1 MDEFEKL
8 YNVVSETK
16 LYSKSFDEFKEK
28 YSNEE
33 NINKLYNVV
42 SETKLYSKSFD
53 EFKDKYFNQQSLTP
67 PVSKKAQAV
76 PSGGSESVSAN
87 ITSSSESVDPNNAIK
102 LQERATK
109 EIIQEYEKQGVKNYN
124 ITPEEVNERATV
136 IQLKDQTTPVFDRN
150 SLNLP
155 DKDYQGLAAYE
166 ATQKPDYE
174 KFTVEKQKKNFEELA
189 NRDTFKYKKSII
201 NEPIDYENTVLN
213 FTDQQKEDIAVQKP
227 ETVSKI
233 YGGDLDQYGIDF
245 EDFNGYIE
253 GGNNRIKKLYKDGYF
268 TDDTTDFFKS
278 ESDEKLIREVAKNN
292 TLSGYVKDRVDYLNG
307 KYLGLI
313 NTNNLEGA
321 RKVED
326 EIKKI
331 TKGYQQYVND
341 KLPTYKKAI
350 DDKLVKEYDEYK
362 NQKTLGGI
370 KKERGITDL
379 HKKLGDITFGN
390 FFGGIGKATSN
401 ITSFALDLVGSEGE
415 AEYQRMI
422 QETNDELDHNSLT
435 YGVVSGKKVN
445 HKGKNLIVSSKG
457 RIIDTDESKD
467 ITSIADK
474 IGIDRD
480 TVLEKAK
487 QSEEEGT
494 TYSLMGLIS
503 MGASTLGDLA
513 VQLATT
519 KGLLGGA
526 NKVSKLKA
534 LGTSMAVQSGM
545 VTSSVYE
552 DTLSQLRKANI
563 NDEKAIGEALDLS
576 FNAGLLT
583 AGLSI
588 ISPDTK
594 ALGVSLKGVDKKFSK
609 ELAESYV
616 KFGKEGFKRTF
627 AKKAAEKGID
637 LTSEGGKQVL
647 EELGEN
653 IGQKKLNEGVNEEVG
668 KDVLDTKI
676 TKGEIIETGLLSFST
691 IGLVTALNSK
701 SPSINKDRF
710 GMLEYF
716 AQDVETSK
724 EFINNFKEE
733 GAISESSANDIIK
746 DIETYAKYSNKIPE
760 DTPIEK
766 LDPLLKAVDKRNEL
780 ELKKKNQDKAFH
792 KEINEEIEK
801 VDEEIAEIRSSKV
814 DEEIT
819 KDQETD
825 VDNKTEDVLS
835 DQEYEK
841 MLDDYNTAV
850 EIGAIDESA
859 ITELELADR
868 RNAEEG
874 ELLQEELELLDST
887 EKQTG
892 DKYAFIHK
900 NLRGI
905 RSQDYGGIAG
915 DNNLRKDN
923 KSFNILYANK
933 KAIPLDG
940 QAQVMSQKFGDEITP
955 QDIIDYVEDRERNPE
970 KYKTSKDKR
979 KKLEKAIEINFDLE
993 SSTDAYKRY
1002 MNLDDSKESFE
1013 ALDKLEDKVLTN
1025 EQISIIKKYLKQKGD
1040 VKKQL
1045 KTNKTTSRGVQQLDE
1060 TTQRSER
1067 RNEGKEENKGVEKV
1081 AGTSGTKTK
1090 NIKGLYDVNRKIFNL
1105 NRVQALASSVIQD
1118 RMIGQMAKRAGIS
1131 KEKMYDKIEF
1141 KKGDKNTL
1149 KDLPKGIK
1157 FQIDA
1162 FHGSPYQFDKFQLS
1176 KIGTGEG
1183 LQAFGWGLYFTDLES
1198 IARHYANVL
1207 SEYSFYING
1216 KNVDNVKKE
1225 YPSIYVVGFDL
1236 LGAKSKQDAIN
1247 AVKNSKI
1254 ASNKQKSKA
1263 IELLNSLES
1272 FSSKKDSRF
1281 LYEVTL
1287 FKGKTPDQY
1296 TWLEWD
1302 KELTKEQKQK
1312 IAEQAIKEG
1321 LTKVAYTNESGVNVL
1336 NTSNNITGETYYKEL
1351 QKSFLLGSDKEVSLF
1366 LLRAGIDGIKYPA
1379 ESISRGAT
1387 SDTARGF
1394 NYVVFDEN
1402 AVSIEEVIKFQKD
1415 AEKTRGAAMVN
1426 MDGTAIIYALT
1437 DPNVST
1443 PLHEMAHVYEHYL
1456 NESEKTAI
1464 KQWAKTK
1471 EWTTETSE
1479 KFARGFEKYLA
1490 DGKAPTSDLR
1500 KMFERFK
1507 KWLTDIYNG
1516 IKDSEIDLKLND
1528 EMKTIYDKMLGGD
1541 QVEKQSGLIEKQS
1554 GLTKTKKPTKKTKTS
1569 IDESKIEDVD
1579 FEEVDGKKEKPK
1591 DKVRPEKVIHE
1602 EYVDNDGNELIAT
1615 TTKDGTKTFYYK
1627 QKGKSFSFGTGK
1639 KKTATQQ
1646 ELVDNGILS
1655 TSTTPIK
1662 SYTSL
1667 DAGKGKSFE
1676 NDLKQLLQDRIK
1688 EIKTQIKEEKKES
1701 KRSVLIEELNNKKK
1715 QLSSLNKD
1723 TTRTNMSQELDEQ
1736 LDEVIEEISKKESEK
1751 ETKLTQLQKLNKF
1764 ISGGRKRV
1772 FGFVNKTTL
1781 PIVSEIEL
1789 IGSKLSELQMISK
1802 ENAKKYKTTYK
1813 KALENYIFKSK
1824 LDKET
1829 AKVNLTGMV
1838 KDLMTPVDRNTNS
1851 KDAYDQ
1857 LSKVSK
1863 DLADTVIGLR
1873 SHIDSFSKIVTE
1885 DPAFE
1890 RMSEESKQNILDN
1903 LGDYVHQTYLYFK
1916 EKDYNPSEGLINEA
1930 IREEAKQI
1938 MIDEGIGYK
1947 KAIDKATKTVND
1959 LLEKWDDIRNPK
1971 NTYSSINTSTNTLSM
1986 SDDSLKAKV
1995 RKAKNKKLWD
2005 QAVKEASEKYPKFKK
2020 NHKMVL
2026 DEAISIYEGLG
2037 GLFQPMPDHIKKLLG
2052 DIKLPEDQYLS
2063 TMMAVGKMVYKAQAL
2078 KTINDRFFGE
2088 FIFNEKPTKN
2098 AKEYVQV
2105 NDKSSPL
2112 HGKWV
2117 NEFIAKE
2124 FEQEPIYKA
2133 NTTVGQIYFNALTA
2147 MRKSKIL
2154 PTSSTWFKNI
2164 TGLAVFGQIL
2174 NGNFILLEDPKA
2186 FFQSVAG
2193 RGKMMFTGNRTD
2205 FTKQIFADAAEAGV
2219 LSTDINLITMG
2230 YIDDMYK
2237 QMSLGNESAAINK
2250 FDKLQKTIRRG
2261 AGKLDKELGQRYA
2274 QVDDYGKAMA
2284 VYAQKGSMAKKLYGK
2299 EYKDLTETERIDV
2312 LRQTGNDVKLGNPTF
2327 SRLPSWFKDV
2337 ARFPTGDYVSF
2348 QIEATRSFV
2357 GAIAIAYNDIKTVS
2371 TGVDFRGNKINDVQR
2386 KAYLKSFG
2394 KRSAGISLIVGF
2406 NLLLKHSIESIYRY
2420 FSDDDEEEII
2430 LKKEAVNL
2438 RPFWVD
2444 DNLIIENIDEKGN
2457 AKFIDYSGQDPY
2469 AKTIGM
2475 MHLDYSS
2482 VKGLFEPNMLIS
2494 LIREAYGGKT
2504 DFGQQLYT
2512 KEEHPFFKFLK
2523 GVKHILVG
2531 GYTPPQAVSMIY
2543 GAKKAKKEDENWG
2556 SVGDWSRLA
2565 ASRAAFRKYDFN
2577 IYASATSL
2585 VWDVTD
2591 DDSAP
2596 KLGYSKNESQ
2606 MIFRIQNIKK
2616 VRDAVNVLNMHYYKN
2631 KNKNTNEG
2639 VSKFQNALVR
2649 NFSSWE
2655 RNNLIS
2661 VSEEEFIR
2669 QVEDLKKNP
2678 QKAIKQK

>member
-1 MDEFEKL
+1 MDELEKL
-8 YNVVSETK
+8 YKVVNETK
-16 LYSKSFDEFKEK
+16 LYRKSFDEFKEK
-28 YSNEE
+28 YSDEE
-33 NINKLYNVV
+33 NINKLYKVV
-42 SETKLYSKSFD
+42 NETKLYRKSFD

-213 FTDQQKEDIAVQKP
+213 FSDQQKEDIAVQKP

-362 NQKTLGGI
+362 NQKTVGGI
-370 KKERGITDL
+370 KKERGVTDL

-637 LTSEGGKQVL
+637 FASEGGKEVL
-647 EELGEN
+647 QELGEN
-653 IGQKKLNEGVNEEVG
+653 LGQKKLNEGVNEEVG

-676 TKGEIIETGLLSFST
+676 TKGEIIETALLSFST
-691 IGLVTALNSK
+691 SGLVTALNSK

-814 DEEIT
+814 DKETT
-819 KDQETD
+819 KDQEAD

-1090 NIKGLYDVNRKIFNL
+1090 
-1105 NRVQALASSVIQD
+1105 
-1118 RMIGQMAKRAGIS
+1118 
-1131 KEKMYDKIEF
+1131 
-1141 KKGDKNTL
+1141 
-1149 KDLPKGIK
+1149 
-1157 FQIDA
+1157 
-1162 FHGSPYQFDKFQLS
+1162 
-1176 KIGTGEG
+1176 
-1183 LQAFGWGLYFTDLES
+1183 
-1198 IARHYANVL
+1198 
-1207 SEYSFYING
+1207 
-1216 KNVDNVKKE
+1216 
-1225 YPSIYVVGFDL
+1225 
-1236 LGAKSKQDAIN
+1236 
-1247 AVKNSKI
+1247 
-1254 ASNKQKSKA
+1254 
-1263 IELLNSLES
+1263 
-1272 FSSKKDSRF
+1272 
-1281 LYEVTL
+1281 
-1287 FKGKTPDQY
+1287 
-1296 TWLEWD
+1296 
-1302 KELTKEQKQK
+1302 
-1312 IAEQAIKEG
+1312 
-1321 LTKVAYTNESGVNVL
+1321 
-1336 NTSNNITGETYYKEL
+1336 
-1351 QKSFLLGSDKEVSLF
+1351 
-1366 LLRAGIDGIKYPA
+1366 
-1379 ESISRGAT
+1379 
-1387 SDTARGF
+1387 
-1394 NYVVFDEN
+1394 
-1402 AVSIEEVIKFQKD
+1402 
-1415 AEKTRGAAMVN
+1415 
-1426 MDGTAIIYALT
+1426 
-1437 DPNVST
+1437 
-1443 PLHEMAHVYEHYL
+1443 
-1456 NESEKTAI
+1456 
-1464 KQWAKTK
+1464 
-1471 EWTTETSE
+1471 
-1479 KFARGFEKYLA
+1479 
-1490 DGKAPTSDLR
+1490 
-1500 KMFERFK
+1500 
-1507 KWLTDIYNG
+1507 
-1516 IKDSEIDLKLND
+1516 
-1528 EMKTIYDKMLGGD
+1528 
-1541 QVEKQSGLIEKQS
+1541 
-1554 GLTKTKKPTKKTKTS
+1554 KPTKKTKTP

-2133 NTTVGQIYFNALTA
+2133 NTTVGQIYFNALTT

-2193 RGKMMFTGNRTD
+2193 RGKMMFTGNRTK
-2205 FTKQIFADAAEAGV
+2205 FTKEIFADAAEAGV

-2394 KRSAGISLIVGF
+2394 KRSAGIILIVGF
-2406 NLLLKHSIESIYRY
+2406 NLLLKHSIESFYRY

-2430 LKKEAVNL
+2430 LKKEAAKL

-2577 IYASATSL
+2577 IYTNTTRL
-2585 VWDVTD
+2585 IYDVTD